1 MKTMMIGK
9 VEMEVETLTG
19 LKTSEF
25 KNKFN
30 EFNII
35 EAKLTVVLSDGSES
49 NLNVGELF
57 SMNFQSFEPDTGI
70 EIFNDDELTV

>member
-30 EFNII
+30 EFNIVG
-35 EAKLTVVLSDGSES
+35 AKLTVILSDGSES
-49 NLNVGELF
+49 TLNVGELF

-70 EIFNDDELTV
+70 EIFNDDELAV